1 MESDR
6 NVRARAAAASS
17 DAEPQRQEPPQAW
30 PTSQALYAE
39 GLSQRAEVVATS
51 QPTWAIDGRAM
62 RESTLGTD
70 ASETLR
76 ARQAEVRR
84 VLLRRGQA
92 G

>member
-1 MESDR
+1 MSDSK
-6 NVRARAAAASS
+6 RARAAAASS
-17 DAEPQRQEPPQAW
+17 DAEQETQPQAW

-39 GLSQRAEVVATS
+39 GLSQRAEVATS

>member
-1 MESDR
+1 MSDSK
-6 NVRARAAAASS
+6 RARAAAASS
-17 DAEPQRQEPPQAW
+17 DAEQETQPQAW

-62 RESTLGTD
+62 RSTLGTD

>member
-1 MESDR
+1 MCMSDSK
-6 NVRARAAAASS
+6 RARAAAASS
-17 DAEPQRQEPPQAW
+17 DAEQETQPQAW

-39 GLSQRAEVVATS
+39 GLSQRAEVATS

>member
-1 MESDR
+1 MSDR
-6 NVRARAAAASS
+6 NVRARPAASL
-17 DAEPQRQEPPQAW
+17 DAEPQRQEPQPQAW

-39 GLSQRAEVVATS
+39 GLSQRAEVATS
-51 QPTWAIDGRAM
+51 QPTWTIDGRAM